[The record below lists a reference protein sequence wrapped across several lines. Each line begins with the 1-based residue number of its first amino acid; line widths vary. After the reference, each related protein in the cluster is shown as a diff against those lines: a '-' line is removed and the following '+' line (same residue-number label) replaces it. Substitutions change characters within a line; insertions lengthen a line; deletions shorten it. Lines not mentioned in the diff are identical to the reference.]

1 MWTYKPVNSPA
12 FSYIFTPLRKAPE
25 RRRIAR
31 LTVLTTPHKAGF
43 VALAGRPNV
52 GKSTLLNSLLKFKLS
67 IVSHKPQTTRHRL
80 LGILEGENF
89 QACFLDTPGLIDEP
103 SDHLQKSLRVE
114 SSRAIREDADL
125 IVYMV
130 DAVEAD
136 PRKIGDTH
144 VRPGTPVVLVINKC
158 DRDVPETK
166 LAAIA
171 AAYSAALKPE
181 KVLRISALKNQG
193 VEELK
198 AEIIARLPESE
209 PFYEKGQLSDR
220 WERFFASEIV
230 REQVFDLYH
239 DEIPHA
245 VAVVVETFREN
256 QGKPDDVF
264 ATLYVERDG
273 QKGIIIGKA
282 GKDLHR
288 LTERAQAMLEA
299 FLGRKVTLELWVKV
313 RKDWRKDP
321 RSLKEFGYST

>member
-1 MWTYKPVNSPA
+1 M
-12 FSYIFTPLRKAPE
+12 
-25 RRRIAR
+25 
-31 LTVLTTPHKAGF
+31 HKAGF

-67 IVSHKPQTTRHRL
+67 IVSHKPQTTRHRI

-114 SSRAIREDADL
+114 SARAIREDADL

-130 DAVEAD
+130 DAVEAN
-136 PRKIGDTH
+136 PEKIGETH
-144 VRPGTPVVLVINKC
+144 VRPGTPVLLVVNKC
-158 DRDVPETK
+158 DRGVPEAK
-166 LAAIA
+166 LSAIER
-171 AAYSAALKPE
+171 AYSAALSPD
-181 KVLRISALKNQG
+181 KVFRISALKNHG
-193 VEELK
+193 VEELQ

-209 PFYEKGQLSDR
+209 PFYEKGRLSDR
-220 WERFFASEIV
+220 WERFFAAEIV

-245 VAVVVETFREN
+245 VAVVIETFREH
-256 QGKPDDVF
+256 QGKPDEVF

-282 GKDLHR
+282 GKDLRR
-288 LTERAQAMLEA
+288 LTERSQAMLEA
-299 FLGRKVTLELWVKV
+299 FLGRQVTLELWIKV

-321 RSLKEFGYST
+321 RSLKEFGYAT

>member
-1 MWTYKPVNSPA
+1 M
-12 FSYIFTPLRKAPE
+12 
-25 RRRIAR
+25 
-31 LTVLTTPHKAGF
+31 
-43 VALAGRPNV
+43 
-52 GKSTLLNSLLKFKLS
+52 NSLLKFKLS
-67 IVSHKPQTTRHRL
+67 IVSHKPQTTRHRI
-80 LGILEGENF
+80 LGILEGPEF

-130 DAVEAD
+130 DAVEAN
-136 PRKIGDTH
+136 PEKVGDTH
-144 VRPGTPVVLVINKC
+144 VRPGTPLLLVINKC
-158 DRDVPETK
+158 DRDVADTK
-166 LAAIA
+166 LAAIEK
-171 AAYSAALKPE
+171 AYSAVLNPD
-181 KVLRISALKNQG
+181 KVFRISALKGQG

-198 AEIIARLPESE
+198 AEIVSRLPESE
-209 PFYEKGQLSDR
+209 AFYEKGQLSDR
-220 WERFFASEIV
+220 WERFFAGEIV

-245 VAVVVETFREN
+245 VAVVVETFREHEG
-256 QGKPDDVF
+256 GKPDDVF

-288 LTERAQAMLEA
+288 LTERSQAMLEA
-299 FLGRKVTLELWVKV
+299 FLGRKVNLELWIKV

>member
-1 MWTYKPVNSPA
+1 MPP
-12 FSYIFTPLRKAPE
+12 
-25 RRRIAR
+25 
-31 LTVLTTPHKAGF
+31 PHKAGF

-52 GKSTLLNSLLKFKLS
+52 GKSTLLNSLLEFKLS
-67 IVSHKPQTTRHRL
+67 IVSRKPQTTRHRI
-80 LGILEGENF
+80 LGIVEGDNF
-89 QACFLDTPGLIDEP
+89 QACFLDTPGLIDAP
-103 SDHLQKSLRVE
+103 SDPLQKSLRVE
-114 SSRAIREDADL
+114 SARAIREDADL
-125 IVYMV
+125 IVYLV

-136 PRKIGDTH
+136 PRKVGETH
-144 VRPGTPVVLVINKC
+144 LRPGTPVILAINKC
-158 DRDVPETK
+158 DRAIPETK
-166 LAAIA
+166 LAALT
-171 AAYSAALKPE
+171 AAYTEALKPE
-181 KVLRISALKNQG
+181 KVFRISALKKQG

-198 AEIIARLPESE
+198 AEIIARLPESA

-220 WERFFASEIV
+220 WERFFAAEIV

-256 QGKPDDVF
+256 QGQPDDVF

-288 LTERAQAMLEA
+288 LTERASAALEN
-299 FLGRKVTLELWVKV
+299 FLGRPVVLDLWVKV

-321 RSLKEFGYST
+321 QALKEFGYST

>member
-1 MWTYKPVNSPA
+1 MA
-12 FSYIFTPLRKAPE
+12 
-25 RRRIAR
+25 
-31 LTVLTTPHKAGF
+31 TPHKAGF

-67 IVSHKPQTTRHRL
+67 IVSHKPQTTRHRI
-80 LGILEGENF
+80 LGLLEGPEF

-130 DAVEAD
+130 DAVEAN
-136 PRKIGDTH
+136 PEKVGDTH
-144 VRPGTPVVLVINKC
+144 VRPGKQILLVINKC
-158 DRDVPETK
+158 DRDVAETK
-166 LAAIA
+166 LAAIEK
-171 AAYSAALKPE
+171 AYSAVLNPD
-181 KVLRISALKNQG
+181 KVFRISALKGQG

-209 PFYEKGQLSDR
+209 AFYEKGQLSDR
-220 WERFFASEIV
+220 WERFFAGEIV

-245 VAVVVETFREN
+245 VAVVVETFREHEG
-256 QGKPDDVF
+256 GKPDDVF

-273 QKGIIIGKA
+273 QKGILIGKA

-288 LTERAQAMLEA
+288 LTERSRAMLEA
-299 FLGRKVTLELWVKV
+299 FLGRKVNLELWIKV

>member
-1 MWTYKPVNSPA
+1 MA
-12 FSYIFTPLRKAPE
+12 
-25 RRRIAR
+25 
-31 LTVLTTPHKAGF
+31 TPHKAGF

-52 GKSTLLNSLLKFKLS
+52 GKSTLMNSLLKFKLS
-67 IVSHKPQTTRHRL
+67 IVSHKPQTTRHRI
-80 LGILEGENF
+80 LGILEGEDF

-130 DAVEAD
+130 DAVEAN
-136 PRKIGDTH
+136 PEKVGDTH
-144 VRPGTPVVLVINKC
+144 VRPGKQILLVINKC
-158 DRDVPETK
+158 DRDVAETK
-166 LAAIA
+166 LAAIEK
-171 AAYSAALKPE
+171 AYSAVLNPD
-181 KVLRISALKNQG
+181 KVFRISALKGQG

-198 AEIIARLPESE
+198 AEIISRLPESE
-209 PFYEKGQLSDR
+209 AFYEKGQLSDR

-245 VAVVVETFREN
+245 VAVVVETFREHEG
-256 QGKPDDVF
+256 GKPDDVF

-288 LTERAQAMLEA
+288 LTERSQAMLEA
-299 FLGRKVTLELWVKV
+299 FLGRKVNLELWIKV